1 MGDRSYVNL
10 AEGISAV
17 SYVWLCTCM
26 QMHFVI
32 GMASSCLKARLLAK
46 QPEAMCTSMVTLRDW
61 QHWDTKAQQ
70 HGEPVHMGTY
80 RVLVCIIAE
89 VLSSS

>member
-46 QPEAMCTSMVTLRDW
+46 QPGGYV
-61 QHWDTKAQQ
+61 HF
-70 HGEPVHMGTY
+70 HGDVERLAALGH
-80 RVLVCIIAE
+80 
-89 VLSSS
+89 